1 MTAGPNP
8 TEDRKRRRTIGVA
21 VFMLCAAAVA
31 LFVVFGRV
39 EAPGT
44 SATIGEKLAAL
55 RAERA
60 SLQAR
65 ADGEARIGL
74 LQSFRVASLLTDAL
88 AARYERDAERTFDR
102 LPDGRLQPFAE
113 IDRLN
118 AAIKDALDRPGDGAR
133 RAARKAAE
141 QATTQLERI
150 AGLDDAPLVLAYTPR
165 FVPPRRATG
174 ELTLT
179 PALTPG
185 ASSAAPPEV
194 ALRLDMQPGVAGGPT
209 APSGTPSSATPPSGM
224 PTVPRYAPDFA
235 ASGDDDPAVQIEV
248 AGVFLSPGGGP
259 PPVLAIGAWRG
270 DATIA
275 PERLRFSVPRS
286 AFANDAARTTF
297 ASGSLIVRRGSR
309 TTTFQL
315 LFTVLPDRPG
325 SFALDQRVRT
335 TELESNTLVSP
346 EILSRAPP
354 GETRTVRRCFDPPQ
368 GWRFDKERR
377 RVVIVERLA
386 WVDDIADPTMNAGLV
401 EFAPEEDPGQICI
414 AVLARP
420 ATKTARTATIG
431 RFEATLVRD
440 RPVDQVLKSGVRA
453 LDWRE
458 PARMPIEPGMVEWK
472 LYVRLFDEIVR
483 EFDQTVPTDLPF
495 LRVELDAGGKLLV
508 LQAEPTAE
516 P

>member
-1 MTAGPNP
+1 MTAGPKP
-8 TEDRKRRRTIGVA
+8 TEDRKRLRTNGVVVLVLCVA
-21 VFMLCAAAVA
+21 VTAFFL
-31 LFVVFGRV
+31 VFGRA
-39 EAPGT
+39 ETPGT
-44 SATIGEKLAAL
+44 SATIGEKLAML

-74 LQSFRVASLLTDAL
+74 LQAFRTAGLLTDAL
-88 AARYERDAERTFDR
+88 AARYEADAERAFDR
-102 LPDGRLQPFAE
+102 LAAGRLQPFAE

-179 PALTPG
+179 PG
-185 ASSAAPPEV
+185 AAGAAPPEV
-194 ALRLDMQPGVAGGPT
+194 ALRLDMPPGGTGGAT
-209 APSGTPSSATPPSGM
+209 TPSTPPSSVM

-248 AGVFLSPGGGP
+248 AGVFLTSGGGP
-259 PPVLAIGAWRG
+259 PPVLAIGTWRG
-270 DATIA
+270 DATVA

-286 AFANDAARTTF
+286 AFANDDARTTF

-325 SFALDQRVRT
+325 SFALDQRVHT

-377 RVVIVERLA
+377 RVVIVERLG

-401 EFAPEEDPGQICI
+401 EFVPEEEPGQICV
-414 AVLARP
+414 AVLAKP
-420 ATKTARTATIG
+420 ASKAARTATIG

-440 RPVDQVLKSGVRA
+440 RPVDHVLKSGVRA

-483 EFDQTVPTDLPF
+483 EFDQAVPSGLPF
-495 LRVELDAGGKLLV
+495 LRVELDPDGKTLV
-508 LQAEPTAE
+508 LKADPTAE

>member
-1 MTAGPNP
+1 MTAGRESTGNG
-8 TEDRKRRRTIGVA
+8 KRLRTIGA
-21 VFMLCAAAVA
+21 MAIGMLCVAAA
-31 LFVVFGRV
+31 LFLLFGR
-39 EAPGT
+39 ATPLG
-44 SATIGEKLAAL
+44 SDATIGEKLAAL

-74 LQSFRVASLLTDAL
+74 LQAFRVAGLLTDTL
-88 AARYERDAERTFDR
+88 AARYESDAERVFDR
-102 LPDGRLQPFAE
+102 LPPARLQPFVE
-113 IDRLN
+113 VDRLN
-118 AAIKDALDRPGDGAR
+118 AAIKDALDRPGEGAR
-133 RAARKAAE
+133 HAARKAAE
-141 QATTQLERI
+141 QATAQLERI

-179 PALTPG
+179 PG
-185 ASSAAPPEV
+185 ASGSVPPEG
-194 ALRLDMQPGVAGGPT
+194 ALRLDMPT
-209 APSGTPSSATPPSGM
+209 AVGGKAAPSAVLPTGMPSTGMPPSGM
-224 PTVPRYAPDFA
+224 PTVPRYAPEFA
-235 ASGDDDPAVQIEV
+235 TSGDDDPVVQIEV
-248 AGVFLSPGGGP
+248 VGVFLNPGGGP
-259 PPVLAIGAWRG
+259 PPVLAIGTWRG
-270 DATIA
+270 DATLA
-275 PERLRFSVPRS
+275 PERLLFSVPRS
-286 AFANDAARTTF
+286 AFANEAARTTF

-309 TTTFQL
+309 SATFQL

-354 GETRTVRRCFDPPQ
+354 GETRTVRRCFDPPV

-377 RVVIVERLA
+377 RVVIVERLG
-386 WVDDIADPTMNAGLV
+386 WLDDIADPTMNAGSV
-401 EFAPEEDPGQICI
+401 EFVPEEDPNQICI

-420 ATKTARTATIG
+420 ATKAARTATIG

-440 RPVDQVLKSGVRA
+440 RPIEQVLQSGVRA

-458 PARMPIEPGMVEWK
+458 PARMSIEPGMVEWK

-483 EFDQTVPTDLPF
+483 EFDQAEPSGLAF
-495 LRVELDAGGKLLV
+495 LRVDLDADRRILV
-508 LQAEPTAE
+508 LRADPTAE

>member
-1 MTAGPNP
+1 MTAARESTGNG
-8 TEDRKRRRTIGVA
+8 KRLRTIGAVA
-21 VFMLCAAAVA
+21 IGMLCVAAA
-31 LFVVFGRV
+31 LFLLFGR
-39 EAPGT
+39 AAPPGT
-44 SATIGEKLAAL
+44 DATIGEKIAAL

-74 LQSFRVASLLTDAL
+74 LQAFRVAGLLTDTL
-88 AARYERDAERTFDR
+88 AARYETDTERAFDR
-102 LPDGRLQPFAE
+102 LPPARLQPFVE
-113 IDRLN
+113 VDRLN
-118 AAIKDALDRPGDGAR
+118 AAIKDALDRPGEGAR

-150 AGLDDAPLVLAYTPR
+150 TGLDDAPLVLIYTPR

-179 PALTPG
+179 PG
-185 ASSAAPPEV
+185 ASGSVPPEGALRFDMPPAVGGTAAPSAVP
-194 ALRLDMQPGVAGGPT
+194 
-209 APSGTPSSATPPSGM
+209 PSGMPPSGM

-248 AGVFLSPGGGP
+248 VGVLLTGGGP
-259 PPVLAIGAWRG
+259 PPVLAIGTWRG
-270 DATIA
+270 EAALA

-309 TTTFQL
+309 SATFQL

-354 GETRTVRRCFDPPQ
+354 GETRTVRRCFDPPV

-377 RVVIVERLA
+377 RVVIVERLG
-386 WVDDIADPTMNAGLV
+386 WLDDIADPTMNAGSV
-401 EFAPEEDPGQICI
+401 EFVPEEDPNQVCI

-420 ATKTARTATIG
+420 VTKAARTATIG

-440 RPVDQVLKSGVRA
+440 RPVDHVLKSGVRA

-483 EFDQTVPTDLPF
+483 EFDRSAPSGLPF
-495 LRVELDAGGKLLV
+495 LRVDLDADRKTLV
-508 LQAEPTAE
+508 LQADPAAE

>member
-1 MTAGPNP
+1 MTAGPKP
-8 TEDRKRRRTIGVA
+8 IEDRKRLRTIGVVA
-21 VFMLCAAAVA
+21 FMLCAAAAA
-31 LFVVFGRV
+31 LVVVFGRA
-39 EAPGT
+39 ETPGT
-44 SATIGEKLAAL
+44 GATIGEKLTML

-74 LQSFRVASLLTDAL
+74 LQSFRAASLLTDAL
-88 AARYERDAERTFDR
+88 VARYEPDGERAFDR
-102 LPDGRLQPFAE
+102 LPDGRRHPFTE

-141 QATTQLERI
+141 QATTQLDRI

-179 PALTPG
+179 PG
-185 ASSAAPPEV
+185 ASGAVLPEG
-194 ALRLDMQPGVAGGPT
+194 ALRLDMPSSAGG
-209 APSGTPSSATPPSGM
+209 AGVPSSAT

-235 ASGDDDPAVQIEV
+235 ASGDDDPVVQIEV

-259 PPVLAIGAWRG
+259 PPVLAIGTWRG
-270 DATIA
+270 DAAVA

-286 AFANDAARTTF
+286 AFANEAARTTF

-368 GWRFDKERR
+368 GWRFEKERR
-377 RVVIVERLA
+377 RVVIVERLG

-401 EFAPEEDPGQICI
+401 EFVPEEEPGQICI
-414 AVLARP
+414 AVLAKP
-420 ATKTARTATIG
+420 VAKAARTATIG

-440 RPVDQVLKSGVRA
+440 RPVDRVLKSGVRA

-483 EFDQTVPTDLPF
+483 EFDQAVPSGLPF
-495 LRVELDAGGKLLV
+495 LRVELDANGKLLV
-508 LQAEPTAE
+508 LQADPTAE